1 MVVLVGGKLDF
12 FFFFGGK
19 LGKMDL
25 GKMVLGHG
33 VI

>member
-1 MVVLVGGKLDF
+1 MVVLVGGKMD